1 MASKDP
7 EVNRLITQAIN
18 EVPLKVLSPDEE
30 LDREIAT
37 REYLTKLHK
46 GQVQT
51 RGEIFWATLQRIVGN
66 YGRWL
71 CRQDGE
77 GGKDD

>member
-37 REYLTKLHK
+37 REYFTKLHK
-46 GQVQT
+46 G
-51 RGEIFWATLQRIVGN
+51 
-66 YGRWL
+66 
-71 CRQDGE
+71 
-77 GGKDD
+77 